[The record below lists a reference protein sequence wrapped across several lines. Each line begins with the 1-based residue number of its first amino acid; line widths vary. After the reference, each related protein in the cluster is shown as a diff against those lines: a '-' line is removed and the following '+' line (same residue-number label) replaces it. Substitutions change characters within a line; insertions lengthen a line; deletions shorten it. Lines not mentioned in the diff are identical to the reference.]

1 MRRLLSL
8 LLLSLTL
15 LTCAPVAQAPQS
27 VAPALPYERAA
38 FGSGWTDP
46 DGDCLDTRAEL
57 LADLS
62 TVPVRLAPS
71 GCSVRHGR
79 WFAPYTG
86 QVVTEAGDLDIDHI
100 VPLRYAWGH
109 GAASWSAQKRA
120 RFARDPVNLLPVSAS
135 ANRSKGARG
144 PLDWLPPDPGFR
156 CQYVLRFRRIAASYG
171 LVQSAAE
178 ERELVALT
186 GRLCGA

>member
-27 VAPALPYERAA
+27 DAPALPYQRAA
-38 FGSGWTDP
+38 FGSDWTDP

-86 QVVTEAGDLDIDHI
+86 QVVTNAGDLDIDHI
-100 VPLRYAWGH
+100 VPLRYAWSH
-109 GAASWSAQKRA
+109 GAASWPAAKRA

-178 ERELVALT
+178 ER
-186 GRLCGA
+186 